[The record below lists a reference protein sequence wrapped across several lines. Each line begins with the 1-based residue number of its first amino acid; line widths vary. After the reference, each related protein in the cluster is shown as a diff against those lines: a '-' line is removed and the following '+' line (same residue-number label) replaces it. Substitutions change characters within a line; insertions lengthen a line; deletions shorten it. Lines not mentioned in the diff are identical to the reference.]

1 MGLRPSKKKRREEA
15 IRRQERQDLCREGG
29 LEPQLR
35 PNLTKAQLLQ
45 VEELHHEF
53 QLRKRVR
60 EEAKDALEAA
70 KKAFEKAEEEW
81 KAADDAVKASSLE
94 RRQYYPTK
102 KQKREEDIRR
112 DEHQKLTHL
121 VDAVRANLAEL
132 PESIQ
137 RGLGVPKLQ
146 SNLTPTQKLHFTKLD
161 GEWATAKLE

>member
-94 RRQYYPTK
+94 RRQYYMAE
-102 KQKREEDIRR
+102 RGV
-112 DEHQKLTHL
+112 L
-121 VDAVRANLAEL
+121 V
-132 PESIQ
+132 PEGIQ
-137 RGLGVPKLQ
+137 AWLEPKLPPPALTGPPSPLWS
-146 SNLTPTQKLHFTKLD
+146 SNKEAEARRRHP
-161 GEWATAKLE
+161 A